1 MISDF
6 ISLDFKWVELF
17 EWTENTAYFSPK
29 NVWGCSEDA
38 VMIFLSRKWSK
49 QFCSTCHPLEQIT
62 GPHVWTTKL
71 FPCISALSE
80 CMHNASVLS
89 LPLINWSGNYID
101 AAVRPD
107 ASELSFWKSRWQ
119 IKPDK
124 HGACNGEFNKSC
136 IWSHTWHSEMSSEN
150 CNMRVYLNHLLI
162 VLWSACEAHNR

>member
-1 MISDF
+1 M
-6 ISLDFKWVELF
+6 ELF
-17 EWTENTAYFSPK
+17 WVNRKHRIFF
-29 NVWGCSEDA
+29 NVKLWGCSKDV
-38 VMIFLSRKWSK
+38 VMIFVCRKWSK

-89 LPLINWSGNYID
+89 LLLINWSGNYID

-119 IKPDK
+119 IKLDK

-136 IWSHTWHSEMSSEN
+136 IWPPTYLTFRDVQWELQHTNVSESSAYSVIISL
-150 CNMRVYLNHLLI
+150 C
-162 VLWSACEAHNR
+162 SS